1 MAYLFVHFTGED
13 ENGEQIYFSVSKD
26 GLHWMDLGS
35 GPALVSDIGE
45 KGVRDPFSCK
55 KLPEREILSYGN
67 GPAYRQSE
75 RLEYRPV

>member
-45 KGVRDPFSCK
+45 KVSVIPF
-55 KLPEREILSYGN
+55 L
-67 GPAYRQSE
+67 
-75 RLEYRPV
+75 